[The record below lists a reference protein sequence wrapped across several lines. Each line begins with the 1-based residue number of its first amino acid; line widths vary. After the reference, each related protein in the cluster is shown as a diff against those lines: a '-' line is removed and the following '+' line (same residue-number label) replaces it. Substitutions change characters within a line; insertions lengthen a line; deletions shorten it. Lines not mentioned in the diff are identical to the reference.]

1 MYNDSNWTASLGT
14 SVKGTPW
21 RRTSDAI
28 GVAFVASGASRS
40 NQEFLEAGG
49 TDILDGDGALTYG
62 SEKVMEAYYNFA
74 IWKSIHVTLDYEF
87 VDNPSF
93 NRDRGPVSVFGIRF
107 HGQF

>member
-14 SVKGTPW
+14 SVKGTAW
-21 RRTSDAI
+21 RRTNDTFGLAY
-28 GVAFVASGASRS
+28 VVSGASRS

-62 SEKVMEAYYNFA
+62 SEKVMEAYYNFQ
-74 IWKSIHVTLDYEF
+74 IWKAIHATVDYEF
-87 VDNPSF
+87 VDNPAF